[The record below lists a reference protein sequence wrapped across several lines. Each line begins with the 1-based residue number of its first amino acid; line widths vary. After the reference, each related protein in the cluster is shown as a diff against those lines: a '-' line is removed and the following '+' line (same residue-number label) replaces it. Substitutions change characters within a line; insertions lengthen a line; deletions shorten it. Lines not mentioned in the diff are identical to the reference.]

1 MYFCVAMMKM
11 NEKKSTQ
18 FYSTIP
24 LAQTIVLF
32 CQAKNIQHIVIS
44 PGSRNAPLTKDF
56 TTNPYF
62 TTYSIV
68 DERAAAFFALGIAQ
82 QIKQPVA
89 VVCTSGSALLNY
101 YPAVAEAYYSDIPLV
116 VLSADRMPHRIDIGD
131 GQTIRQTEVFEPHL
145 EAAAYLMPDVSHATQ
160 TLLDHPSQRILP
172 SSATKAEVVE
182 QQKSIQQKNEIEIN
196 RVLNTALS
204 AKGPVHLN
212 IPFEEPL
219 YETTTD
225 RIELS
230 NCRADASVAEE
241 VSLVGYIDKWNLVKK
256 KMILVG
262 VLPPNSLEQAIVD
275 YLAADPS
282 VTVLTE
288 TTSNLSHHSF
298 IQSIDTFI
306 APLEKSGESLSSF
319 QPELLLT
326 FGGMIVSK
334 KIKNFLR
341 LNPPKT
347 HWHVDEKK
355 AYDTFYCLTKHLPI
369 APNSFFLALR
379 DKGHDYVQSDYCVRF
394 LAQYNKQ
401 RLSGID
407 YLKKIP
413 FSDLKAFDTIF
424 KQLPKDLYLHLAN
437 SSTIRY
443 AQLFQLPP
451 LKGVFCNRGTSGID
465 GSTSTAMGA
474 AWVNDAPTVFITG
487 DLSFFYDANGLW
499 NNYLK
504 PTTRII
510 VINNSGGGIFRILPG
525 EKDTPTY
532 DTYFETV
539 QKRSAKHLCALNGI
553 GYSSTSNSFG
563 LNLKLRRFFRASN
576 RPQLLE
582 IFTPRKINDAILL
595 NYFGSMQGE

>member
-18 FYSTIP
+18 FYSSIP

-56 TTNPYF
+56 TSNPFF

-82 QIKQPVA
+82 QIRQPVA

-145 EAAAYLMPDVSHATQ
+145 EAAAYLQPDVAHATP
-160 TLLDHPSQRILP
+160 TLLDHPSQQLLP
-172 SSATKAEVVE
+172 STASKEDVVAR
-182 QQKSIQQKNEIEIN
+182 QNTIQQENEIDIN
-196 RVLNTALS
+196 RVLNIAIN
-204 AKGPVHLN
+204 AQGPVHLN

-219 YETTTD
+219 YETTTR

-230 NCRADASVAEE
+230 QCNALAVHKKEEPLEAFVA
-241 VSLVGYIDKWNLVKK
+241 KWNSVKK

-262 VLPPNSLEQAIVD
+262 VLPPNSLEQSIVE

-306 APLEKSGESLSSF
+306 APLENSEKALLPF

-341 LNPPKT
+341 KNPPKK

-355 AYDTFYCLTKHLPI
+355 AYDTFYCLSYHLPI
-369 APNSFFLALR
+369 SPQAFFSAL
-379 DKGHDYVQSDYCVRF
+379 KSKQAEYVQSDYCTSF
-394 LAQYNKQ
+394 LAQYNKH
-401 RLSGID
+401 RLAGID
-407 YLKKIP
+407 YLKQIP
-413 FSDLKAFDTIF
+413 FSDLKAFDLLF
-424 KQLPKDLYLHLAN
+424 KQLPAAVYLHLAN

-499 NNYLK
+499 HNYLK

-539 QKRSAKHLCALNGI
+539 QQRSAKNCV
-553 GYSSTSNSFG
+553 NSI
-563 LNLKLRRFFRASN
+563 K
-576 RPQLLE
+576 
-582 IFTPRKINDAILL
+582 
-595 NYFGSMQGE
+595 

>member
-1 MYFCVAMMKM
+1 MTKIS
-11 NEKKSTQ
+11 EKISTQ
-18 FYSTIP
+18 LYSSIP

-32 CQAKNIQHIVIS
+32 CQAKNIHHIVIS

-56 TTNPYF
+56 TNNSFF

-82 QIKQPVA
+82 QTKQVVA
-89 VVCTSGSALLNY
+89 LVCTSGSALLNY
-101 YPAVAEAYYSDIPLV
+101 YPAIAEAYYSDIPLV

-131 GQTIRQTEVFEPHL
+131 GQTIRQSRVFEPHI
-145 EAAAYLMPDVSHATQ
+145 EDAAYLLPDVSHATA
-160 TLLDHPSQRILP
+160 TLLDHPTQSLLN
-172 SSATKAEVVE
+172 SAATKEDIAAR
-182 QQKSIQQKNEIEIN
+182 QKEIQQQNEVDIN
-196 RVLNTALS
+196 RVLNS
-204 AKGPVHLN
+204 AISASGPVHLN

-219 YETTTD
+219 YETTTKT
-225 RIELS
+225 IVLSHNVASLENEKFVELTPF
-230 NCRADASVAEE
+230 
-241 VSLVGYIDKWNLVKK
+241 IDKWNLVKK

-262 VLPPNSLEQAIVD
+262 VLAPNSLDQAIVE

-288 TTSNLSHHSF
+288 VTSNLSHHTF

-306 APLEKSGESLSSF
+306 APLEKSANDLSPF

-326 FGGMIVSK
+326 LGGMIVSK

-341 LNPPKT
+341 QNPPKA
-347 HWHVDEKK
+347 HWHLDKKK
-355 AYDTFYCLTKHLPI
+355 AYDTFYCLTNHLSIEPFV
-369 APNSFFLALR
+369 FFEAL
-379 DKGHDYVQSDYCVRF
+379 KEQKVEYVQSNYSAHF
-394 LAQYNKQ
+394 LAQYNKH
-401 RLSGID
+401 RLLGVD

-413 FSDLKAFDTIF
+413 FSDLKAFEMIF
-424 KQLPKDLYLHLAN
+424 KQLPKNTFLQLAN

-443 AQLFQLPP
+443 AQLFRLPQ

-474 AWVNDAPTVFITG
+474 AWINNAPTVFITG

-499 NNYLK
+499 NDYLK

-510 VINNSGGGIFRILPG
+510 VMNNSGGGIFRILPG
-525 EKDTPTY
+525 EKDTATY

-539 QKRSAKHLCALNGI
+539 QQRSAKKLCQLNGI
-553 GYSSTSNSFG
+553 GYKSASSRIG
-563 LNLKLRRFFRASN
+563 LNLQLKRFFRPSS

-582 IFTPRKINDAILL
+582 INTPRKINDTILL
-595 NYFGSMQGE
+595 NYFSYMQGE